1 MKVSQPES
9 SPSADLLDP
18 VIDQVRTRFV
28 ADFPLRCDTASGFID
43 RCVDPDSR
51 EQASTS
57 LRTLAHKLA
66 GLAGIIGFR
75 RVSSLAAELEQAA
88 NGLQSG
94 SVDWATAR
102 SIVDALRAAFSDEIT
117 ATTPDN
123 VGEKASPKLGSI
135 LVAEDDD
142 DQRLVVLRHLQNAGY
157 EAQGVASGE
166 LVLGAARTARPS
178 VLLLDVEMPGLDGF
192 SVCRQLKADSALSTI
207 PVVFMTTRNRV
218 DDRLTG
224 LALGAD
230 DFLTKPVDMRELLLR
245 IGRASDRGLARA
257 EDAATS
263 GILTFEQF
271 EQASHSRL
279 ARSEASL
286 VFIRLPAEHF
296 KVAVNT
302 VKDEIRRADL
312 AGVYDRTHLLLLLP
326 DVTGAVAFKRTVE
339 VVARLADRGLRS
351 TTAGVAFSPSGGAKS
366 IEELM
371 AEADEALMQA
381 RSSGRAVVSY
391 DEKHDRQRLPTAV
404 ASILVADD
412 DPDVIR
418 IVDAQMKG
426 AGYNTRLAFDGA
438 QAVAAMDAQ
447 HTDVVILDL
456 MMPKLSGFDVLEKI
470 SRLDEPRPKVL
481 VLSVRRR
488 EDDVTRAFEL
498 GAHDYLQKPFNP
510 QELLARVAR
519 LLR

>member
-1 MKVSQPES
+1 
-9 SPSADLLDP
+9 
-18 VIDQVRTRFV
+18 
-28 ADFPLRCDTASGFID
+28 
-43 RCVDPDSR
+43 
-51 EQASTS
+51 
-57 LRTLAHKLA
+57 
-66 GLAGIIGFR
+66 
-75 RVSSLAAELEQAA
+75 
-88 NGLQSG
+88 
-94 SVDWATAR
+94 
-102 SIVDALRAAFSDEIT
+102 
-117 ATTPDN
+117 
-123 VGEKASPKLGSI
+123 
-135 LVAEDDD
+135 
-142 DQRLVVLRHLQNAGY
+142 
-157 EAQGVASGE
+157 
-166 LVLGAARTARPS
+166 
-178 VLLLDVEMPGLDGF
+178 MPGLDGF

-257 EDAATS
+257 EDASSS

-271 EQASHSRL
+271 EQASRSRL
-279 ARSEASL
+279 SRSEGSL
-286 VFIRLPAEHF
+286 VFIRLPAEYF

-326 DVTGAVAFKRTVE
+326 EVTGAVAFKRTVDI
-339 VVARLADRGLRS
+339 VARLADRGLRG
-351 TTAGVAFSPSGGAKS
+351 TTAGVAFCPAAGAKS
-366 IEELM
+366 IEDLM
-371 AEADEALMQA
+371 AEADDALMRA
-381 RSSGRAVVSY
+381 RSQGKPVVSF
-391 DEKHDRQRLPTAV
+391 DDDPDRHRSGTSAATV
-404 ASILVADD
+404 LVADD

-418 IVDAQMKG
+418 ILDAQMKG

-438 QAVAAMDAQ
+438 QAVAALDAQ
-447 HTDVVILDL
+447 HPDVVILDL

-470 SRLDEPRPKVL
+470 SRFDEPRPKVL

-510 QELLARVAR
+510 LELLARVAR

>member
-1 MKVSQPES
+1 MKVTPPES
-9 SPSADLLDP
+9 SPAGDLLDP

-28 ADFPLRCDTASGFID
+28 ADFPLRCDTASGLID
-43 RCVDPDSR
+43 RCVDPDHR
-51 EQASTS
+51 EEASTA
-57 LRTLAHKLA
+57 LKTLAHKLS
-66 GLAGIIGFR
+66 GLAGIIGFGK
-75 RVSSLAAELEQAA
+75 VSSVASDLERAAL
-88 NGLQSG
+88 GLQDG
-94 SVDWATAR
+94 SVDWAAAR
-102 SIVDALRAAFSDEIT
+102 TLVDALRAAFADEIT
-117 ATTPDN
+117 GTTPALA
-123 VGEKASPKLGSI
+123 GEKDSPRLGAI

-142 DQRLVVLRHLQNAGY
+142 DQRLVVMHHLQQAGY
-157 EAQGVASGE
+157 DTHGVPSGE
-166 LVLGAARTARPS
+166 LVLSAARAARPS

-192 SVCRQLKADSALSTI
+192 SVCRQMKADSALSTI

-257 EDAATS
+257 EDAAAS

-271 EQASHSRL
+271 EQASRNRL
-279 ARSEASL
+279 HRAAASL

-296 KVAVNT
+296 KTAVNT
-302 VKDEIRRADL
+302 IKDEIRRADL

-326 DVTGAVAFKRTVE
+326 EVSGAIAFKRTVDI
-339 VVARLADRGLRS
+339 VARLADRGLRG
-351 TTAGVAFSPSGGAKS
+351 TTAGVAYCPSAGAKS
-366 IEELM
+366 IDELM
-371 AEADEALMQA
+371 AEADDALMRA
-381 RSSGRAVVSY
+381 RSSGKTVASY
-391 DEKHDRQRLPTAV
+391 DENRDPQRSTA
-404 ASILVADD
+404 AAGTILVADD

-426 AGYNTRLAFDGA
+426 AGYTTRLAFDGA
-438 QAVAAMDAQ
+438 QAAAALDAQ
-447 HTDVVILDL
+447 HPDVLILDL
-456 MMPKLSGFDVLEKI
+456 MMPKLSGFDVLAKVSQLE
-470 SRLDEPRPKVL
+470 EPRPKVL

-488 EDDVTRAFEL
+488 MDDVTRAFEL

>member
-1 MKVSQPES
+1 MKVTQPES
-9 SPSADLLDP
+9 SPAADLLDP

-28 ADFPLRCDTASGFID
+28 AEFPLRCDIASAFID
-43 RCVDPDSR
+43 RCVDPAHR
-51 EQASTS
+51 EEASTS
-57 LRTLAHKLA
+57 LRTLAHKLS
-66 GLAGIIGFR
+66 GLAGIIGFHK
-75 RVSSLAAELEQAA
+75 VSSVASELEQSAS
-88 NGLQSG
+88 GLQDG

-102 SIVDALRAAFSDEIT
+102 SLVDAVRAAFADEIT
-117 ATTPDN
+117 SSQPVN
-123 VGEKASPKLGSI
+123 VGETESPKLGTI

-142 DQRLVVLRHLQNAGY
+142 DQRLVVTRHLENAGY
-157 EAQGVASGE
+157 ETHGVASGE
-166 LVLGAARTARPS
+166 LVLGAARSVRPS

-245 IGRASDRGLARA
+245 IGRAGDRGIARA
-257 EDAATS
+257 EDAASS
-263 GILTFEQF
+263 GILSFDQF
-271 EQASHSRL
+271 EQASRSRL
-279 ARSEASL
+279 SRSPASL

-326 DVTGAVAFKRTVE
+326 EVSGAVAFKRTVE
-339 VVARLADRGLRS
+339 IVARLADRGLRG
-351 TTAGVAFSPSGGAKS
+351 TTAGVTYCQSGGTKS

-371 AEADEALMQA
+371 AEADDALMHA
-381 RSSGRAVVSY
+381 RSSGKPVVCY
-391 DEKHDRQRLPTAV
+391 DENPDRQRSPA
-404 ASILVADD
+404 AAGSILVADD

-426 AGYNTRLAFDGA
+426 AGYSTRLAFDGA
-438 QAVAAMDAQ
+438 QAVAALDAQ
-447 HTDVVILDL
+447 HPDVLILDL
-456 MMPKLSGFDVLEKI
+456 MMPKLSGFDVLAKV
-470 SRLDEPRPKVL
+470 SRLEEPRPKVL

-498 GAHDYLQKPFNP
+498 GANDYLQKPFNP

>member
-1 MKVSQPES
+1 MKVTQPES
-9 SPSADLLDP
+9 SPAADLLDP

-28 ADFPLRCDTASGFID
+28 ADFPFRCDTASGFID
-43 RCVDPDSR
+43 RSVDPAFRD
-51 EQASTS
+51 EASTS
-57 LRTLAHKLA
+57 LKTLAHKLS
-66 GLAGIIGFR
+66 GLAGIIGFKN
-75 RVSSLAAELEQAA
+75 VSSLASDLEHAA
-88 NGLQSG
+88 SGLQDG

-102 SIVDALRAAFSDEIT
+102 SLVDALRAAFADEIT
-117 ATTPDN
+117 RTAPAPA
-123 VGEKASPKLGSI
+123 GEKEGPKLGSI

-142 DQRLVVLRHLQNAGY
+142 DQRLVVTRHLQNAGY
-157 EAQGVASGE
+157 ETHGVASGE

-230 DFLTKPVDMRELLLR
+230 DFLTKPVDMRELMLR

-257 EDAATS
+257 EDAASS
-263 GILTFEQF
+263 GILSFEQF
-271 EQASHSRL
+271 DQASRTRLSRS
-279 ARSEASL
+279 AASL
-286 VFIRLPAEHF
+286 VFIRMPAEHF
-296 KVAVNT
+296 KIAVNT

-326 DVTGAVAFKRTVE
+326 EVTGAVAFKRTVE
-339 VVARLADRGLRS
+339 IVARLADRGLRG
-351 TTAGVAFSPSGGAKS
+351 TTAGMAFCQSAGAKTLD
-366 IEELM
+366 ELM
-371 AEADEALMQA
+371 AESDEALMQA
-381 RSSGRAVVSY
+381 RSSGRAVVSH
-391 DEKHDRQRLPTAV
+391 DEHHDRQRSATA
-404 ASILVADD
+404 AGSILVADD

-426 AGYNTRLAFDGA
+426 AGYTTRLAFDGA
-438 QAVAAMDAQ
+438 QAVAALDAQ
-447 HTDVVILDL
+447 HPDVLILDL
-456 MMPKLSGFDVLEKI
+456 MMPKLSGFDVLAKV
-470 SRLDEPRPKVL
+470 SRLEEPRPKVL

>member
-1 MKVSQPES
+1 MKVTQPES
-9 SPSADLLDP
+9 SSSGDLLDP

-28 ADFPLRCDTASGFID
+28 AEFPLRCDTASGFID
-43 RCVDPDSR
+43 RCVDPSSR

-57 LRTLAHKLA
+57 LRTMAHKLS
-66 GLAGIIGFR
+66 GLAGIIGFHE
-75 RVSSLAAELEQAA
+75 VSRLAAELERSAS
-88 NGLQSG
+88 GLQEG
-94 SVDWATAR
+94 TVDWATAR
-102 SIVDALRAAFSDEIT
+102 SIVDALRAAFADEIT
-117 ATTPDN
+117 GPAPAN
-123 VGEKASPKLGSI
+123 VGEQESPKLGSI

-142 DQRLVVLRHLQNAGY
+142 DQRLVVIRHLQNAGY
-157 EAQGVASGE
+157 ETHGVASGE

-257 EDAATS
+257 EDASSS

-271 EQASHSRL
+271 EQASRSRL
-279 ARSEASL
+279 SRSEGSL
-286 VFIRLPAEHF
+286 VFIRLPAEYF

-326 DVTGAVAFKRTVE
+326 EVTGAVAFKRTVDI
-339 VVARLADRGLRS
+339 VARLADRGLRG
-351 TTAGVAFSPSGGAKS
+351 TTAGVAFCPAAGAKS
-366 IEELM
+366 IEDLM
-371 AEADEALMQA
+371 AEADDALMRA
-381 RSSGRAVVSY
+381 RSQGKPVVSF
-391 DEKHDRQRLPTAV
+391 DDDPDRHRSGTSAATV
-404 ASILVADD
+404 LVADD

-418 IVDAQMKG
+418 ILDAQMKG

-438 QAVAAMDAQ
+438 QAVAALDAQ
-447 HTDVVILDL
+447 HPDVVILDL

-470 SRLDEPRPKVL
+470 SRFDEPRPKVL

-510 QELLARVAR
+510 LELLARVAR